1 MLFCVLLDAHT
12 YCLSPY
18 IYVYRCCGRREKH
31 HHDRSPSAT
40 EAGMPEDVDYVS
52 EEEEEREVEM
62 MPQKGR
68 KGAKKAAPA
77 V

>member
-1 MLFCVLLDAHT
+1 
-12 YCLSPY
+12 
-18 IYVYRCCGRREKH
+18 
-31 HHDRSPSAT
+31 
-40 EAGMPEDVDYVS
+40 MPDDDDYVS
-52 EEEEEREVEM
+52 EEEEEEDREREVEM

>member
-1 MLFCVLLDAHT
+1 MVWLVDEDT
-12 YCLSPY
+12 YCLPSH
-18 IYVYRCCGRREKH
+18 RCCGRREK

-40 EAGMPEDVDYVS
+40 EAGMPDDDYVS
-52 EEEEEREVEM
+52 EEEEEEMEREVEM